1 MKNLESILLLT
12 KDAQCK
18 SYYPC
23 YGNTYYKG
31 KTPNM
36 DELCSKGTLFNRC
49 YTVAPSSAMSYLGMF
64 TGKYPYEL
72 PFKKYTKIEHPYEG
86 ETLFDKAYSLGYEP
100 HVVWD
105 EHWYEMAFVYSNC
118 YGKNTKIHYI
128 KNLRQGVG
136 PKYQHKNPLER
147 NDQLASITLE
157 NFKKEIHTITSGNKK
172 QFIWVHLPHVLNGR
186 TGYASDV
193 DLYDRYIGVL
203 REFFDDNNIF
213 ISADHGNM
221 NGLKGKLRYG
231 FDVYEPAIN
240 IPLITPRIDGMSTCD
255 NIIVNKDF
263 FDLIFNRKIHENEI
277 IFVDSAY
284 YEQLHRKIAVI
295 YNKYRY
301 IFNKEN
307 GSEELYDIEW
317 DPNQNF
323 NLISDYY
330 DDKDR
335 HTSSLSRELIFYT
348 DWDLLPAIRTKLRN
362 TKDSIWRSESTTTRR
377 INKIKAWLGGK
388 SMLSYIILT
397 PLQLLKDIIKRVPVI
412 KKYV

>member
-1 MKNLESILLLT
+1 MKNPNSILLLT

-23 YGNTYYKG
+23 YGNTFYKG

-36 DELCSKGTLFNRC
+36 DELCNNGTLYNHC

-86 ETLFDKAYSLGYEP
+86 ETLFDKAYSMGYEP

-118 YGKNTKIHYI
+118 YGKNTKIHYLQ
-128 KNLRQGVG
+128 NLRQGVG
-136 PKYQHKNPLER
+136 PKYHRTNAIES
-147 NDQLASITLE
+147 NEELALKTLDS
-157 NFKKEIHTITSGNKK
+157 FKKEIQTITSSNQK
-172 QFIWVHLPHVLNGR
+172 QFVWVHLPHVLNGR

-193 DLYDRYIGVL
+193 DLYDQYIGVL
-203 REFFDDNNIF
+203 REFFEDNNIF

-240 IPLITPRIDGMSTCD
+240 IPLITPRIDGMQVCDD
-255 NIIVNKDF
+255 NISNKDF
-263 FDLIFNRKIHENEI
+263 FELIFSRKIIKPEV

-284 YEQLHRKIAVI
+284 YEQPHRKTAVI
-295 YNKYRY
+295 YGKYRY
-301 IFNKEN
+301 IFNKET
-307 GSEELYDIEW
+307 GIEELYDIDW

-323 NLISDYY
+323 NLITDYY

-335 HTSSLSRELIFYT
+335 HTKSLSRELILYT
-348 DWDLLPAIRTKLRN
+348 EWNTLPAIRSKLRDYKN
-362 TKDSIWRSESTTTRR
+362 SIWRSESNITKFTNYLKLLVGKSIKFYKDCSTRLLS
-377 INKIKAWLGGK
+377 INKR
-388 SMLSYIILT
+388 
-397 PLQLLKDIIKRVPVI
+397 KDN
-412 KKYV
+412 